1 MNEIK
6 LDEALLEAAQ
16 KENDAL
22 LRFHAIKNVLKT
34 FEDALAEIKDEVI
47 KEAEKVLE
55 EDYGGRK
62 SGEFEYKDKTFELSV
77 EKVFDFVEFPQR
89 YANEAGKQYR
99 EHYYEKENL
108 LVLAKAKTTL
118 LKAIRENFAAE
129 NPKWDPDS
137 EIKTIKVK
145 ASPKRKG

>member
-22 LRFHAIKNVLKT
+22 LRFHAIKSVMKT
-34 FEDALAEIKDEVI
+34 FEEALAEIKDEVI

-62 SGEFEYKDKTFELSV
+62 NGEFEYKDKTFELSLADQY
-77 EKVFDFVEFPQR
+77 DFVGSPQR

-108 LVLAKAKTTL
+108 LTLAKAKTTL
-118 LKAIRENFAAE
+118 LKAIRDNFVAE
-129 NPKWDPDS
+129 NPNWAPDWTD
-137 EIKTIKVK
+137 KFIKVK
-145 ASPKRKG
+145 ASPRTLS